1 MALIEIQN
9 YIKKAGSGL
18 LIDVRSPS
26 EFAKGNIPGSI
37 NLPLLSDEERR
48 EIGTIYKQE
57 SKRKAIRRGLD
68 FFGPKMKD
76 LVLQVDSITGTSD
89 DKPADE
95 CEITCYCWRGGMRSN
110 IVAWL
115 LRTYGYKVTLI
126 KGGYKSYRHWCLD
139 QFEGKINIILLG
151 GYTGSGKTNV
161 LSKLIHKKLP
171 IIDLEGLANHKG
183 SAFGGIGLGVQPT
196 QEHFENHLALSIF
209 KLVEHYGYVILED
222 ESQRIGTICIPQPLW
237 ESMKTSSL
245 LFLQVPFAIRLTNIL
260 TDYGKLDR
268 SLLCAAVIRLQK
280 RLGGLDTKRCLE
292 YLVNK
297 DHTSCFTLLLQY
309 YDKLYA
315 KSLDLKKSL
324 LKQYNTIDVSDCG
337 KKDIMA
343 IEQSIKDLAWT

>member
-1 MALIEIQN
+1 MALIEIQD

-89 DKPADE
+89 DKHADE

-126 KGGYKSYRHWCLD
+126 KGGYKSYRQWCLD
-139 QFEGKINIILLG
+139 QFEGKVNIILLG
-151 GYTGSGKTNV
+151 GYTGSGKTKV

-209 KLVEHYGYVILED
+209 KQVKQYGYVILED
-222 ESQRIGTICIPQPLW
+222 ESQRIGTISIPQPLW

-315 KSLDLKKSL
+315 KSLDIKKSL
-324 LKQYNTIDVSDCG
+324 LKQYITIDVSDCG
-337 KKDIMA
+337 KKDMMA

>member
-1 MALIEIQN
+1 MALIEIKD
-9 YIKKAGSGL
+9 YIRKAGSGL

-37 NLPLLSDEERR
+37 NLPLLSDEERK

-68 FFGPKMKD
+68 FFGPKMKS
-76 LVLQVDSITGTSD
+76 LVQQVDFITGTSD

-126 KGGYKSYRHWCLD
+126 KGGYKSYRKWCLD
-139 QFEGKINIILLG
+139 QFESKVNIILLG

-161 LSKLIHKKLP
+161 LYKLIHKKLP
-171 IIDLEGLANHKG
+171 IIDLERIANHKG

-209 KLVEHYGYVILED
+209 KHVETYGYVILED
-222 ESQRIGTICIPQPLW
+222 ESQRIGTISIPQPLW
-237 ESMKTSSL
+237 ESMKTSTL
-245 LFLQVPFAIRLTNIL
+245 VFLQVPFSIRLTNIL

-280 RLGGLDTKRCLE
+280 RLGGLDTKKCLE

-297 DHTSCFTLLLQY
+297 DHTSCFSLLLQY

-315 KSLDLKKSL
+315 KSFDLKKSL
-324 LKQYNTIDVSDCG
+324 LQQYMTIDVSDLG